1 MSDDQQRHA
10 RTPVEGGWQ
19 PMPRGAEIDAE
30 GTAFVQLPPELL
42 AHPGTGADTGWAPL
56 AAPGTGYAPPAAAS
70 SWDAVPQYPAGGQ
83 EHPGGAGGGY
93 GQGGQQAGA
102 QHQPGVQQPG
112 VHQPGVQQQSGVQQS
127 GVQHSVPHQS
137 VAHHQQHQQAGP
149 QPHQG
154 ASVPQQAGARPG
166 DAGRAA
172 QPEHDDWPAGPYVSG
187 MVDGPAEW
195 TEPEDAYGPGPGA
208 TDTYG
213 SGVPGADA
221 RGGGVHGADVH
232 GGGVH
237 GADVH
242 GGGVHGADVHG
253 GDVHSADVHGGEA
266 YGAESYAADAY
277 GPGGT
282 YGSGVPA
289 AGGPGG
295 FQAPAAPGAAGGP
308 DGSGGLQDTAQW
320 PLPYPPGVEPDAA
333 AQSGSTGQWSVP
345 AAGDDPV
352 DESGEYALHAAP
364 RGAGAAPATAR
375 PAVEWPA
382 PAPGSADTG
391 AWHQPLGGGAEGTA
405 GAGVPVSPAQSADA
419 ADHAGP
425 SGQWSVPAAP
435 ATAGDTPDASGE
447 YRVNAYPGDGLTPR
461 PGTDATNVTD
471 TGEQAVSGAWEV
483 ATDVPGAPAA
493 APHANGHQGQDARD
507 AHNAHDTH
515 DAHNTQDAYGGYP
528 RHGLAAPHDVSGAAS
543 GAAPEAVPHADPLA
557 HGAES
562 VPAHGVE
569 QPHASAEHGEH
580 GEHGERAADAAG
592 DPAEA
597 GHEPP
602 AGREPAPG
610 PDAAASVPHDA
621 PAPHAAPAPVEHLPE
636 EGAPGAPHEQFEQPE
651 QPGPFDAPASPDPSD
666 ASSAPPEGTDPGV
679 PADPTDPADLPAPA
693 VPSTPSALDEPQAPA
708 TEHPCASYVLRV
720 NGTDRPVTDAWIGE
734 SLLYVLRERLGLAG
748 AKDGCSQGECGA
760 CSVQVDGRL
769 VASCLVPAALTA
781 GSEVRTVEGLA
792 QDGRPSDVQRALADC
807 GAVQCGFCVPGLAM
821 TVHDLLEGNHAP
833 TELETRQ
840 AICGNLCRCS
850 GYRGVLEAVRQVADE
865 RAEAAAALEEAQQA
879 PGEQDSATGRIP
891 HQTGPH
897 DGGSGKATA

>member
-42 AHPGTGADTGWAPL
+42 AHPGTGANTGWAPL

-83 EHPGGAGGGY
+83 EHPGGAGY
-93 GQGGQQAGA
+93 PQGGQQGGA
-102 QHQPGVQQPG
+102 QHQPG
-112 VHQPGVQQQSGVQQS
+112 VHQPGVQQT
-127 GVQHSVPHQS
+127 VPHQS

-149 QPHQG
+149 QQHQG

-195 TEPEDAYGPGPGA
+195 AAPADAYGPGPGT

-213 SGVPGADA
+213 SGVPGAD
-221 RGGGVHGADVH
+221 GQDG
-232 GGGVH
+232 
-237 GADVH
+237 
-242 GGGVHGADVHG
+242 
-253 GDVHSADVHGGEA
+253 DVHGGEG
-266 YGAESYAADAY
+266 YGAEAYAADAY

-282 YGSGVPA
+282 YGSGVPV
-289 AGGPGG
+289 AGGPDGSP
-295 FQAPAAPGAAGGP
+295 APAAPGAAGGP
-308 DGSGGLQDTAQW
+308 DGSDGSGGLQDTAQW

-364 RGAGAAPATAR
+364 HGAGAAPAAAQ

-391 AWHQPLGGGAEGTA
+391 AWHQPLGGGTEGTD
-405 GAGVPVSPAQSADA
+405 GAGVPVSPAPSADA

-425 SGQWSVPAAP
+425 TGPWSVPAAP

-483 ATDVPGAPAA
+483 VTDVPGAPAA
-493 APHANGHQGQDARD
+493 APHANGHQGRD
-507 AHNAHDTH
+507 AHDAHDTQ
-515 DAHNTQDAYGGYP
+515 DAHGGY
-528 RHGLAAPHDVSGAAS
+528 RQHGLAAPHDAS
-543 GAAPEAVPHADPLA
+543 GAAPEAVPHAELLA
-557 HGAES
+557 HAAES
-562 VPAHGVE
+562 VPGHGPE
-569 QPHASAEHGEH
+569 QPHASADHGEH
-580 GEHGERAADAAG
+580 GAHREYGEHGIAAAG

-610 PDAAASVPHDA
+610 PDAAAPVPRDA

-636 EGAPGAPHEQFEQPE
+636 EGAPGAPHEQLEQPE
-651 QPGPFDAPASPDPSD
+651 PPGPFDAPASPDPSD
-666 ASSAPPEGTDPGV
+666 ASSVPPEGTGPGV
-679 PADPTDPADLPAPA
+679 PADPADPADLPA
-693 VPSTPSALDEPQAPA
+693 PSALDEPQAPA

-792 QDGRPSDVQRALADC
+792 QDGQPSDVQRALADC

-865 RAEAAAALEEAQQA
+865 RAEAAAALDEAQQA